1 MELLEYSANIYLVEV
16 MKKSRKN
23 LVEFEEEANCDFDDQ
38 NESKSMSTKRKLLC
52 LLSIALLAFCSI
64 ILISQQLISRHLSRT
79 QHTTSLTILTLE
91 EWAQTAQ
98 IAQNSMKQGGLLR
111 HSSGLEIAQNGI
123 FWAKNLEARVSGGP
137 NDALVQMQMQELRQ
151 RSVASINHPDWLHC
165 GREKNRFVQFVDGTH
180 ACARFRADHAEFV
193 QGEVMAFYLAR
204 ILGINN
210 TPAVV
215 LSKVRF
221 FSYYKNAEMLRY

>member
-1 MELLEYSANIYLVEV
+1 
-16 MKKSRKN
+16 MKQNKSRN
-23 LVEFEEEANCDFDDQ
+23 LVEFESNCDFEDQ
-38 NESKSMSTKRKLLC
+38 NEEAKSMSTKRKLLC

-79 QHTTSLTILTLE
+79 HSTSTSLTILTLE
-91 EWAQTAQ
+91 EWAQNAQ
-98 IAQNSMKQGGLLR
+98 IGQNSMKQGGLLR

-123 FWAKNLEARVSGGP
+123 FWAPNLEARVYEGP

-204 ILGINN
+204 ILGISN

-215 LSKVRF
+215 LSKVR
-221 FSYYKNAEMLRY
+221 NTELLRIYNY